1 MHTFYVLLNACN
13 LLLNPKYVPFHS
25 GYVLTYHLYFLT
37 QTTFNIPQIS
47 SDLLKLCRN
56 LLLLFSKT
64 LLDLLNF
71 GPQVSINARNFHSEF
86 LFDNVDLGLHIGSE
100 FCGGIGKIHRDFKLA
115 FGHLLTQL

>member
-1 MHTFYVLLNACN
+1 LHSFYVLFYSCN
-13 LLLNPKYVPFHS
+13 DLFDAGHILFDS
-25 GYVLTYHLYFLT
+25 GYFLTYSLYFLL
-37 QTTFNIPQIS
+37 QTTFDIPQIS

-86 LFDNVDLGLHIGSE
+86 LFDNVDLGLHIGPE

-115 FGHLLTQL
+115 FGHLLSQL